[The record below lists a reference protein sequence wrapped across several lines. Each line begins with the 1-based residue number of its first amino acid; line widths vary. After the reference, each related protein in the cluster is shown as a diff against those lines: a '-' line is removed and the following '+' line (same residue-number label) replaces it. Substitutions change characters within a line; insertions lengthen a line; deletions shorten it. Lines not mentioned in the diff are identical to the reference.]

1 MKNIILTAILSIIP
15 AIIHSQVIIG
25 KGKATVTNPSVSL
38 EFGDVPSPS
47 SGNINRGIVLPYVT
61 SANADLNSV
70 NGTLIFDPIEKKV
83 KIKQANSWFDLS
95 YGASTVN
102 SIDTSIQT
110 NKTENTNAKVS
121 IGTPSSTP
129 GILVLEDV
137 NKAMLLPRITDPHIT
152 IINPAPGMI
161 VYDKIRKLLLV
172 FNGTEWSFWKS

>member
-1 MKNIILTAILSIIP
+1 MKNIILTAVLCFPS
-15 AIIHSQVIIG
+15 IIHSQVIIG
-25 KGKATVTNPSVSL
+25 KGKSAVTNPSVSL
-38 EFGDVPSPS
+38 EFGDVLSS
-47 SGNINRGIVLPYVT
+47 GSGNINRGIVLPYVT
-61 SANADLNSV
+61 STNVDSNSV

-95 YGASTVN
+95 YGASTAN

-137 NKAMLLPRITDPHIT
+137 NKAMILPRITDPHIN
-152 IINPAPGMI
+152 IVNPAPGMI